1 MDYKASDIAKFVV
14 NHADELG
21 MNVSNMKLQKILYYL
36 QGFSYSIFGE
46 QLFCDEIEAWPY
58 GPVVRGVYI
67 DFNIF
72 GSDKIPAYNDVLEF
86 VFSFE
91 DEEENRE
98 IKDYVSIF
106 SEDVKAFLYRY
117 TDRLLEFSASD
128 LVASTHADGTPWAS
142 IFESNRKN
150 IIPKKTIRNYFEAL
164 SHE

>member
-1 MDYKASDIAKFVV
+1 MDYKASEIAKFVV
-14 NHADELG
+14 NYADELG

-58 GPVVRGVYI
+58 GPVVREVYI
-67 DFNIF
+67 DFNVF

-86 VFSFE
+86 IFSFE
-91 DEEENRE
+91 DDKANKE

-106 SEDVKAFLYRY
+106 SEGVRDFLYRY
-117 TDRLLEFSASD
+117 TDRLLMFSASE

-142 IFESNRKN
+142 TFESNRKR
-150 IIPKKTIRNYFEAL
+150 IIPKETIKSYFEAL
-164 SHE
+164 SNE